1 MNIAAIAT
9 DTGYRLRA
17 LALVNRLG
25 ELSADARELVL
36 DAWEDTLET
45 ALNPTILVVSPRDD
59 VAARWIQTVS
69 DVGGVGCR
77 VTDLQEVTEA
87 LCHDHVQTILLDAD
101 HMDPELR
108 MIIQVRAREKGI
120 PVVLVTLPHKLWML
134 GDNGYVRRTSPALED
149 IRRTLTEVLGR
160 GRATV
165 K

>member
-1 MNIAAIAT
+1 MNIAALAT

-87 LCHDHVQTILLDAD
+87 LCHDHV
-101 HMDPELR
+101 
-108 MIIQVRAREKGI
+108 REKGI